1 MARSRIPVRSRK
13 PMSLRT
19 FSLLASGTLL
29 LASCGPE
36 AEALPGE
43 VVECALGLGA
53 QLSPAC
59 TLERE
64 EAGEQKEMRVVIH
77 HPGGGF
83 RRIRLDA
90 ETLGVTPAD
99 GAERAAAQIVDEEA
113 LAFTIGD
120 DAYRIPLSLLN
131 DEP

>member
-1 MARSRIPVRSRK
+1 
-13 PMSLRT
+13 MSLRIS
-19 FSLLASGTLL
+19 SLLAAGALV
-29 LASCGPE
+29 LASCGAE

-53 QLSPAC
+53 QLTPDC

-64 EAGEQKEMRVVIH
+64 EAVGQAEIRVVIH

-83 RRIRLDA
+83 RRIRLNA

-99 GAERAAAQIVDEEA
+99 GAERVTAQMVNEEA
-113 LAFTIGD
+113 LAFTIGG

>member
-1 MARSRIPVRSRK
+1 
-13 PMSLRT
+13 MSLRT
-19 FSLLASGTLL
+19 FSLIASAALV
-29 LASCGPE
+29 LASCGSQ

-43 VVECALGLGA
+43 AVECALGPGA
-53 QLSPAC
+53 QLSPDC

-64 EAGEQKEMRVVIH
+64 ATKVQAEARVVIH

-90 ETLGVTPAD
+90 ETLSVTPSD
-99 GAERAAAQIVDEEA
+99 GAERVTSQSVDEET
-113 LAFTIGD
+113 LAFAIGD

-131 DEP
+131 DVP

>member
-1 MARSRIPVRSRK
+1 
-13 PMSLRT
+13 MSLRISS
-19 FSLLASGTLL
+19 FVASGALL
-29 LASCGPE
+29 LASCGAE

-43 VVECALGLGA
+43 AVECALGPGA
-53 QLSPAC
+53 QLSPDC

-64 EAGEQKEMRVVIH
+64 EEEGQAEIRVVIH

-99 GAERAAAQIVDEEA
+99 GAERATAQMVDEEM
-113 LAFTIGD
+113 LSFTIGG
-120 DAYRIPLSLLN
+120 DAYRIPLSLFN
-131 DEP
+131 DAP